1 MSLTCDVSMK
11 PVALITGGTRG
22 IGLGIAKA
30 LAIDG
35 IDLAINGVRPEEEVT
50 EVLAELRHYGTTVHY
65 CRGNISS
72 AHDRATILQT
82 IQDRFGRFNFLI
94 NNAGIAPKQRVD
106 LLDAS
111 EESFDYVMGIN
122 LKGAYFLSQAAARW
136 MIEQKADDASF
147 TANIINIG
155 SISATMASVNR
166 GEYCIAKAGIA
177 MMTQLFADRLGKED
191 IPVYEIRP
199 GITKSDMTSS
209 PEVTAK
215 YDKMI
220 AEGLTITPRWGTPE
234 DIGKAVVALCRGDF
248 PYSTGNVIMV
258 DGGMTIPRL

>member
-1 MSLTCDVSMK
+1 MSQNCKNKMK
-11 PVALITGGTRG
+11 PVALITGGSRG

-30 LAIDG
+30 LAG
-35 IDLAINGVRPEEEVT
+35 SGVDLAINGVRPEEDVE
-50 EVLAELRHYGTTVHY
+50 EMLADLRYLGATVHY

-72 AHDRATILQT
+72 AEDRASILKN
-82 IQDRFGRFNFLI
+82 IRDKFGQLNFLV

-106 LLDAS
+106 LLEAS

-122 LKGAYFLSQAAARW
+122 LKGAYFLSQAAAQW
-136 MIEQKADDASF
+136 MIEQKAEN
-147 TANIINIG
+147 TAFPTNIINIG

-177 MMTQLFADRLGKED
+177 MMTQLFADRLGKEN

-199 GITKSDMTSS
+199 GITKSDMTAS

-234 DIGKAVVALCRGDF
+234 DVGKAVVALCRGDF

>member
-1 MSLTCDVSMK
+1 MK
-11 PVALITGGTRG
+11 PVALITGGSRG

-30 LAIDG
+30 LAVEG
-35 IDLAINGVRPEEEVT
+35 VDLAINGVRPEEDVE
-50 EVLAELRHYGTTVHY
+50 EMLADLRDLGATVHY

-72 AHDRATILQT
+72 AEDRASILKN
-82 IQDRFGRFNFLI
+82 IRDKFGQLNFLV

-106 LLDAS
+106 LLEAS

-136 MIEQKADDASF
+136 MIEQKAKNTAF
-147 TANIINIG
+147 PANIINIG

-177 MMTQLFADRLGKED
+177 MMTQLFADRLGKEN

-199 GITKSDMTSS
+199 GITKSDMTAS

-234 DIGKAVVALCRGDF
+234 DVGKAVVALCRGDF

>member
-1 MSLTCDVSMK
+1 MK
-11 PVALITGGTRG
+11 PVALITGGSRG

-30 LAIDG
+30 LAGEG
-35 IDLAINGVRPEEEVT
+35 IDLAINGVRPEEDVAET
-50 EVLAELRHYGTTVHY
+50 LIELRDLGAEVHY

-72 AHDRATILQT
+72 AEDRSTILQT
-82 IQDRFGRFNFLI
+82 IRDKFGRLNFLV

-106 LLDAS
+106 LLEAS
-111 EESFDYVMGIN
+111 EESFDNVMGIN
-122 LKGAYFLSQAAARW
+122 LKGAYFLSQEAAKW
-136 MIEQKADDASF
+136 MIEQKSTDSSFAAS
-147 TANIINIG
+147 IINIG

-199 GITKSDMTSS
+199 GVTKSDMTAN

-215 YDKMI
+215 YDKLI

-234 DIGKAVVALCRGDF
+234 DVGKAVVALCRGDF
-248 PYSTGNVIMV
+248 PYSTGNVLMV